1 MAQKTKE
8 SFFFH
13 TYNWVIFHWA
23 LFLWILFALSSFMAS
38 LIVLE
43 MAEAL
48 PDLISLH
55 FPWKWRTPI
64 LPDKI
69 LDFCWLDQFWYC
81 VAFDIITGT
90 RGVGMHWLAYPYPSF
105 NQSLDRRIM
114 LIYLVQ
120 THGGGWWS
128 RGKVVLERCLYL
140 VSNLTWKA
148 INIFIFSY
156 DTIGCSFFNIL
167 Y

>member
-1 MAQKTKE
+1 MIWLKKQRD
-8 SFFFH
+8 
-13 TYNWVIFHWA
+13 
-23 LFLWILFALSSFMAS
+23 LFLFSYIQLSNFPLGSIPLWFFSLSLFVAS

-48 PDLISLH
+48 PDVISLH

-69 LDFCWLDQFWYC
+69 LDFCWLDQFWCC

-90 RGVGMHWLAYPYPSF
+90 RGVGMHWLAYPSPSF

-114 LIYLVQ
+114 LSYLVQ

-128 RGKVVLERCLYL
+128 RG
-140 VSNLTWKA
+140 
-148 INIFIFSY
+148 
-156 DTIGCSFFNIL
+156 
-167 Y
+167 